1 MVFIDY
7 EITLCLSL
15 LALMFLLFII
25 EPIPV
30 EVTALS
36 VTVLMI
42 MSGILPSQEFLF
54 VLSNPAPWT
63 IMAMFVISGALV
75 RTGVLN
81 KMGEFISNNSEKRPA
96 LVIGLLA
103 LITLV
108 GSAFINNTPVVV
120 ILIPLVIKLAGDLN
134 SPASRYLI
142 PLSYLAIMGGMLT
155 LIGTSTNL
163 LIDGVAQSNDLEPF
177 GMFEITPVALALAVV
192 GICYLFLFSRLLL
205 PDRNSLTEILSN
217 QDSKSFLT
225 EVLIPKESPLINQKL
240 SSTNIFTREGMKIV
254 DLIRDEKSID
264 IEASDF
270 LLEQG
275 DRIVLRSEMGELM
288 GLKENN
294 DLMMVDT
301 FSSKQTITMET
312 LIPPGCTLVGK
323 SLDQLNLR
331 RRFGVYALAIH
342 RRNRDLGKKL
352 EKILLRVGDTLLIEG
367 ASKDIKRLAAEVDL
381 ALLAEPN
388 VRAYRRKHAPLVISV
403 LVGLV
408 LSTVLGLA
416 PLFIVALASVT
427 FVLCTKCIDIEEVY
441 ELIDGKILVLIFSL
455 LAIGRSLELSGA
467 LTSFMELIN
476 PYLYLAPIPILLWLL
491 YLFTS
496 ILTEMVSNNA
506 VAVVIT
512 PVAISIASS
521 LGLDARPF
529 VMVIMIAASA
539 SFATPIG
546 YQTNTMVYGPGA
558 GLERTNKNSW
568 LGSIPDIIINLSSFN
583 NQGWGNN
590 HLISNSSH
598 Y

>member
-163 LIDGVAQSNDLEPF
+163 LIDGVAQSYDLEPF

-225 EVLIPKESPLINQKL
+225 EVLIPEESPLINQKL

-558 GLERTNKNSW
+558 YRFTDFLRIGVPL
-568 LGSIPDIIINLSSFN
+568 NLIF
-583 NQGWGNN
+583 GILTAF
-590 HLISNSSH
+590 LISFF
-598 Y
+598 YIPGK

>member
-15 LALMFLLFII
+15 LAVMFLLFII

-63 IMAMFVISGALV
+63 IMAMFVLSGALV

-81 KMGEFISNNSEKRPA
+81 KMGEFISDNSEKRPA
-96 LVIGLLA
+96 LVIGLLG

-163 LIDGVAQSNDLEPF
+163 LIDGVAQSYDLEPF

-254 DLIRDEKSID
+254 DLIREEKSID

-275 DRIVLRSEMGELM
+275 DRVVLRSEMGELM

-558 GLERTNKNSW
+558 YRFTDFLRIGVPL
-568 LGSIPDIIINLSSFN
+568 NLIF
-583 NQGWGNN
+583 GILTAF
-590 HLISNSSH
+590 LISFF
-598 Y
+598 YIPGK

>member
-163 LIDGVAQSNDLEPF
+163 LIDGVAQSYDLEPF

-506 VAVVIT
+506 VAVIIT

-558 GLERTNKNSW
+558 YRFTDFLRIGVPL
-568 LGSIPDIIINLSSFN
+568 NLIF
-583 NQGWGNN
+583 GILTAF
-590 HLISNSSH
+590 LISFF
-598 Y
+598 YMPGK

>member
-163 LIDGVAQSNDLEPF
+163 LIDGVAQSYDLEPF

-225 EVLIPKESPLINQKL
+225 EVLIPKESPLIDQKL

-558 GLERTNKNSW
+558 YRFTDFLRIGVPL
-568 LGSIPDIIINLSSFN
+568 NLIF
-583 NQGWGNN
+583 GILTAF
-590 HLISNSSH
+590 LISFF
-598 Y
+598 YIPGK